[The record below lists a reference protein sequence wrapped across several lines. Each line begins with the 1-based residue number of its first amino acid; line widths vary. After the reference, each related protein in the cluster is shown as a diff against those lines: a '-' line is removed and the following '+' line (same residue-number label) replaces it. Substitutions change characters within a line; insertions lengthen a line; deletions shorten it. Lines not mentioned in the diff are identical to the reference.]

1 MGLHRQPVAIL
12 DFASL
17 YPSIYRAH
25 NLCYTTLLHQGD
37 AAAVPPEDITTTPTG
52 AMFVKPGVR
61 RGVLPS
67 ILAAL
72 IAARTATRA
81 QLRTVT
87 GIAQR
92 AVLDARQKVDCCGS
106 RQLRTRQPVVQL

>member
-1 MGLHRQPVAIL
+1 MGLYRRPVAIL

-25 NLCYTTLLHQGD
+25 NLCYSTLLHPDD
-37 AAAVPPEDITTTPTG
+37 AAALPPDQVTTTPTG
-52 AMFVKPGVR
+52 AAFVKPGVR

-72 IAARTATRA
+72 ITARAATRE
-81 QLRTVT
+81 QLR
-87 GIAQR
+87 
-92 AVLDARQKVDCCGS
+92 
-106 RQLRTRQPVVQL
+106 